1 LLGLDCVR
9 QYLPT
14 NAHSERDY
22 AIALRRYLE
31 DAVQRV
37 DSLQYRTLLEV
48 ILGVGDE
55 DWKAKAWRA
64 EKAKTRRREAGR
76 VFRGS
81 DDYRVEADTIRQH
94 HEPKAVRILAE
105 IVLHDEAL
113 ARGCPHPQR
122 NNSL

>member
-1 LLGLDCVR
+1 MAVSIPLRLEESPTRREVERSLGRLCTRAVRTYWILEVGRPLLGLDCVR

-55 DWKAKAWRA
+55 DWKAK
-64 EKAKTRRREAGR
+64 
-76 VFRGS
+76 
-81 DDYRVEADTIRQH
+81 
-94 HEPKAVRILAE
+94 
-105 IVLHDEAL
+105 
-113 ARGCPHPQR
+113 
-122 NNSL
+122 